1 MTTTGKLGFRILD
14 APPRVSA
21 DLISRIGQHAPSNLA
36 DAMGRFGFMDPV
48 IVSRTGRPLAGPAVT
63 VLLRPADNLMLH
75 KAIDL
80 AAPGDVL
87 VATTCGNVT
96 SAAFGELMCRAAKAK
111 GLGGLVIDGAVRDV
125 QAMTEL
131 GFPVFSRSV
140 CPGGCDKDGPGE
152 INVPISC
159 GGTVVA
165 PGDIVVGDADGIAV
179 VPAAHADEVLR
190 LVAPLAERETKRVAE
205 IDRGVIVKPD
215 IDNTL
220 RARGVIE

>member
-1 MTTTGKLGFRILD
+1 
-14 APPRVSA
+14 
-21 DLISRIGQHAPSNLA
+21 
-36 DAMGRFGFMDPV
+36 
-48 IVSRTGRPLAGPAVT
+48 
-63 VLLRPADNLMLH
+63 
-75 KAIDL
+75 
-80 AAPGDVL
+80 
-87 VATTCGNVT
+87 
-96 SAAFGELMCRAAKAK
+96 
-111 GLGGLVIDGAVRDV
+111 
-125 QAMTEL
+125 MTEL

-179 VPAAHADEVLR
+179 VPAAHAEDVVR
-190 LVAPLAERETKRVAE
+190 LVAALAERETKRVAE

-215 IDNTL
+215 IDVTL